1 MKFYETHYEDYY
13 HSVEKYNFHP
23 LLEEQYKKFPK
34 HISGFENTIVY
45 GPGGS
50 GKYSQV
56 LYLLKRY
63 SPSQLKYEKK
73 ITACTEKQSYTYKI
87 SDIHYE
93 IDMALL
99 GCNSKQLWHEIFIQ
113 IVDIVSMKNDNKFG
127 VIVCKKFHS
136 IHNELLEIFYSY
148 IQQYPGPRYGP
159 NSGYNLLGTP
169 IQIKF
174 VLLTEH
180 VSFIPNNIINRCYVL
195 NVPRPDKNRV
205 KDALGICKSGLDR
218 EQMTN
223 ILDQIESEN
232 VTNHKELYSF
242 VLVKSSLALPRDN
255 FNTICDAVIDE
266 MEQVSSMSI
275 ARFRDHL
282 YDMLIYNLDIFE
294 CVWYIFSYFMKRNV
308 FSSEKLESLLPKMY
322 LFFRQYSNNYRTI
335 FHLENIFFLM
345 IVHK

>member
-127 VIVCKKFHS
+127 VIVCKNFHS

-148 IQQYPGPRYGP
+148 I
-159 NSGYNLLGTP
+159 
-169 IQIKF
+169 
-174 VLLTEH
+174 
-180 VSFIPNNIINRCYVL
+180 
-195 NVPRPDKNRV
+195 
-205 KDALGICKSGLDR
+205 
-218 EQMTN
+218 
-223 ILDQIESEN
+223 
-232 VTNHKELYSF
+232 
-242 VLVKSSLALPRDN
+242 
-255 FNTICDAVIDE
+255 
-266 MEQVSSMSI
+266 
-275 ARFRDHL
+275 
-282 YDMLIYNLDIFE
+282 
-294 CVWYIFSYFMKRNV
+294 
-308 FSSEKLESLLPKMY
+308 
-322 LFFRQYSNNYRTI
+322 
-335 FHLENIFFLM
+335 
-345 IVHK
+345 